1 VAVAALFDLDGTLIA
16 RNSAP
21 LYMKHLRQTGQARR
35 RDMARTLYFLAQYK
49 LGLLDIERAM
59 MVSLAWIRGRVE
71 AEVREDCLH
80 WYGRMIR
87 PHLLPAMAATV
98 DAHRRA
104 GHVVAILTS
113 ATRYLAAPLAADLGI
128 EHILVTQ
135 LVVRDGRFTG
145 EAVLPVCY
153 GDGKTYWAER
163 FAAARAELL
172 LHRLDHGPARPRA
185 GGGAARGES
194 RPATPPARRPPGLAG
209 VAAGTAG
216 DAARAARTRVDR
228 GLRGGEGW
236 RIEGRRDGRRRRGHS
251 SARCSCCSGAH
262 SPACCS
268 CAT

>member
-1 VAVAALFDLDGTLIA
+1 MAVAALFDLDGTLIA

-35 RDMARTLYFLAQYK
+35 RDVARTLYFLAQYK

-71 AEVREDCLH
+71 AEVREDCVR
-80 WYGRMIR
+80 WYASMIR

-98 DAHRRA
+98 SAHRRA

-145 EAVLPVCY
+145 EAVRPVCY
-153 GDGKTYWAER
+153 GDGKMYWAER
-163 FAAARAELL
+163 FAAAEGLELDQSYFYTDSITDL
-172 LHRLDHGPARPRA
+172 PVLERVGEPRVVNPDPRLRRLALR
-185 GGGAARGES
+185 RGW
-194 RPATPPARRPPGLAG
+194 PVLQL
-209 VAAGTAG
+209 
-216 DAARAARTRVDR
+216 
-228 GLRGGEGW
+228 GLRET
-236 RIEGRRDGRRRRGHS
+236 E
-251 SARCSCCSGAH
+251 
-262 SPACCS
+262 PAPLERAS
-268 CAT
+268 IGI